1 MKGFIR
7 VTDAYGEQVIVATSD
22 IRLVQKAVGPLNH
35 GWHNCCISRHS
46 SKWDLYVRE
55 NQDKVWEM
63 LEEAGVE

>member
-35 GWHNCCISRHS
+35 GWHSCCISRHS
-46 SKWDLYVRE
+46 SSWDLYVRE
-55 NQDKVWEM
+55 SHHKVWDL
-63 LEEAGVE
+63 LEKASGE